1 MRINQ
6 TFAEGTRVRLEEE
19 GARRRPAAS
28 ATGVASPSHQAFVG
42 DAPEETE
49 DVKEEPDRVRS
60 GNPSP
65 SIRAPREAGADVVD
79 LTSDGSQE
87 PRAPRLRAARSVTVA
102 PGVSA
107 VPSVAPTS
115 EYPFPDT

>member
-1 MRINQ
+1 
-6 TFAEGTRVRLEEE
+6 VRLEEE
-19 GARRRPAAS
+19 GSRRPAAS
-28 ATGVASPSHQAFVG
+28 ATGVAPPSHQAFVE

-65 SIRAPREAGADVVD
+65 SIRAPREDGADVVD

-87 PRAPRLRAARSVTVA
+87 PRAPGLRAARSVTVA
-102 PGVSA
+102 PGVPA